1 MSINIKRRLQM
12 LRKKRLAS
20 KCVKIEKILNGEKLI
35 DGLGML
41 EAVKLR
47 LIEAHLKGEN
57 KNVTKR

>member
-1 MSINIKRRLQM
+1 M